1 MTYDISAGA
10 ILGKDDLYEGRTVC
24 LADVATNPNNVGIL
38 ERHMNNG
45 TFDYWTA
52 TINNITHK
60 FDNAANCLDDN
71 TIVLYSL
78 VLGSGISLD
87 VSTNQAITR
96 GAGAQ
101 TITTTLST
109 LTPKDQ
115 FAVCALEALIATMP
129 NASAMDD
136 ATIFMLAV
144 KSYKI
149 SQAMLYVGTLARR
162 EDATP
167 SGGSTDPVSVDSN
180 NLNNDIAKILYNL
193 NENIKVIK
201 EGIRIS
207 SGQKI
212 LVDNPVN
219 QDSTVDKFQIEGGGS
234 GSGSIS
240 YNDIPLLTETGQT
253 TMSHVLGFGTD
264 EESNK
269 YAGKLTFATFVNKI
283 WTAITNTVQ
292 NLIDS
297 RGSTNIGTEGAWN
310 SALTSLI
317 DSRITTKVKSDALK
331 S

>member
-1 MTYDISAGA
+1 MTYDISAGTA
-10 ILGKDDLYEGRTVC
+10 LGKDDLYEGRTVC

-52 TINNITHK
+52 TINNITHR

-96 GAGAQ
+96 GAGSSAV
-101 TITTTLST
+101 TTTLST

-115 FAVCALEALIATMP
+115 FAICALEALIGTMP
-129 NASAMDD
+129 NASSMDD
-136 ATIFMLAV
+136 ATILMLAV

-149 SQAMLYVGTLARR
+149 SQAMLYVGTLARSG
-162 EDATP
+162 DATP
-167 SGGSTDPVSVDSN
+167 SGGSTDPVNVDSN

-207 SGQKI
+207 DGQKV
-212 LVDNPVN
+212 LVDNPTN
-219 QDSTVDKFQIEGGGS
+219 SDHTVDKFQIEGGG
-234 GSGSIS
+234 GGGIS

-253 TMSHVLGFGTD
+253 TMSHVLGFATD
-264 EESNK
+264 AENHK
-269 YAGKLTFATFVNKI
+269 YVGKLTFATFAAKI
-283 WTAITNTVQ
+283 WTAITNSVQ
-292 NLIDS
+292 SLIDS
-297 RGSTNIGTEGAWN
+297 RGQTNIASGGAWYTDLVN
-310 SALTSLI
+310 LI
-317 DSRITTKVKSDALK
+317 DSRITTKVKSEALNP
-331 S
+331 